1 MKLCD
6 LYLSEARLEW
16 NGRPQRTAP
25 TVAAQLAPPTKLRDQ
40 LQL

>member
-6 LYLSEARLEW
+6 LYLSESRLAW
-16 NGRPQRTAP
+16 NGRPQRAP